1 MARHE
6 FNEEANGGPNGAA
19 TPDDKRARLGE
30 QASRASALM
39 ASRAAAKRGDEPSAG
54 TRPSVQQKRQGLA
67 QAASAGARKVQ
78 AGQAARSSQPAQG
91 QRQASASQTSRAQS
105 QVASPRARPSA
116 RTASPQ
122 QAYPKNIGEFV
133 RQNIVYI
140 ISVVFVIALVTA
152 GIFALRAYLGADTT
166 NGDGTPATY
175 TSPYDWSKLE
185 LVDGRYRYVVD
196 GQVKSRTGID
206 VSSYQEAI
214 DWNAVAADGIDFAYI
229 RVGYRGVTE
238 GGLYLDD
245 WYWENIEGAKAA
257 GIDCG
262 AYFFSQA
269 ISVEEAIEEADFT
282 LSYLEGISLECP
294 IVFDAEIYLPKTG
307 TARSIHLSND
317 EMTAIAQAFCERV
330 EAAGYQAMIYGNAG
344 DLGRYNSD
352 LLARYPVWWAE
363 YDHSHPSE
371 TMDIV
376 MWQYGNQGSV
386 AGINTNVDMSV
397 DVSGVL

>member
-1 MARHE
+1 M
-6 FNEEANGGPNGAA
+6 
-19 TPDDKRARLGE
+19 
-30 QASRASALM
+30 
-39 ASRAAAKRGDEPSAG
+39 
-54 TRPSVQQKRQGLA
+54 
-67 QAASAGARKVQ
+67 
-78 AGQAARSSQPAQG
+78 
-91 QRQASASQTSRAQS
+91 
-105 QVASPRARPSA
+105 
-116 RTASPQ
+116 
-122 QAYPKNIGEFV
+122 
-133 RQNIVYI
+133 YI
-140 ISVVFVIALVTA
+140 ASVVFVIVLVTG
-152 GIFALRAYLGADTT
+152 GIFAIRAYLGA
-166 NGDGTPATY
+166 TPAGENEEQAVY
-175 TSPYDWSKLE
+175 TSPYDWNNLE
-185 LVDGRYRYVVD
+185 LVDGRYRYVV
-196 GQVKSRTGID
+196 GGEVKSRTGID

-238 GGLYLDD
+238 GGMYLDD

-269 ISVEEAIEEADFT
+269 ISVDEAIEEADFT
-282 LSYLEGISLECP
+282 LSYLEGIELECP

-307 TARSIHLSND
+307 TARSIDLSND

-330 EAAGYQAMIYGNAG
+330 EAAGYQAMIYGNAS

-363 YDHSHPSE
+363 YDRSHPSE
-371 TMDIV
+371 TLDIV

-397 DVSGVL
+397 DLSGVL